1 MGNKQLKIIL
11 IGGPSTGKTTVLNTL
26 KSKGFFCLEE
36 ISRAVTIQAQKEGI
50 SQLFLSNPLL
60 FSQKLLEGRENQ
72 FLEAEKTNSKIVFFD
87 RGIPDVK
94 AYLDYFKTEYP
105 PIYSEKCK
113 EFTYDLIF
121 HFKPWKKIHITDN
134 ERYESFDEAI
144 KIDGFITQTYTS
156 LGYQIIQV
164 PFGDVKQRVDF
175 IINSLPNE

>member
-1 MGNKQLKIIL
+1 MGNKQLKIVL

-121 HFKPWKKIHITDN
+121 HFKPWKKIHVIDN

-144 KIDGFITQTYTS
+144 KIDGFITQAYTS
-156 LGYQIIQV
+156 LGYQIIEV